1 MNRSFILKNIGVA
14 FLAQGVSMLISC
26 LTSLIVP
33 KILGVEEFAYWQ
45 LFLFYSSYV
54 GFFHFGLNDGVYL
67 IHGGKTR
74 DQIDK
79 PLVNSQFLIGT
90 VFQIV
95 FAVVFILASSAY
107 STSTE
112 RHFVLICT
120 ATYMVIKN
128 AANFLGFT
136 FQAMNETKLFSFSTI
151 IERVFFFFPLIFLI
165 ALRCREFEVFVVA
178 YCISGVLQLLFCLFH
193 ARDFLRS
200 GFILPRPAF
209 QQCARSIK
217 VGIKLMFANI
227 ASMLVLGVARFVIDC
242 VWGIETFGKLS
253 LSLSMVNFVLAFVSQ
268 GAMVLFPAL
277 RQASPDELK
286 RFFYASRNTF
296 ALIMPIAYLF
306 YFPGVWLLRMW
317 LPDYADSFIFI
328 AYLLPICVFDAKMDI
343 SCTTC
348 FKVGRDE
355 ALLLKMNAL
364 ACIISVAGTLVG
376 AFVLKSIWAI
386 IAFVVIAIVLRN
398 IISESVLTKKLQV
411 APCLRLMLGELVLTL
426 AFLCIASVV
435 KSIALGCCAYFVAYA
450 IFLVVNKSQCKQIF
464 SVFKRIR
471 ERRKRN

>member
-1 MNRSFILKNIGVA
+1 
-14 FLAQGVSMLISC
+14 MLISC
-26 LTSLIVP
+26 LTALLVP

-67 IHGGKTR
+67 IHGGETR
-74 DQIDK
+74 DEIDK
-79 PLVNSQFLIGT
+79 PLINSQFLIGT
-90 VFQIV
+90 MFQIA
-95 FAVVFILASSAY
+95 FAVVFVFVSSAY

-112 RHFVLICT
+112 RHFVLFCT

-136 FQAMNETKLFSFSTI
+136 FQAMNETKLFSYSSI
-151 IERVFFFFPLIFLI
+151 IERASFFLPLVFLI
-165 ALRCREFEVFVVA
+165 VFRCREFEVFVVA
-178 YCISGVLQLLFCLFH
+178 YCISGALQLLFCLFH

-200 GFILPRPAF
+200 GFISVHPAF
-209 QQCARSIK
+209 RECARSIK

-268 GAMVLFPAL
+268 AAMVLFPAL
-277 RQASPDELK
+277 RQASPDGLK

-296 ALIMPIAYLF
+296 ALMMPIAYVF
-306 YFPGVWLLRMW
+306 YFPCVWLLRMW

-328 AYLLPICVFDAKMDI
+328 AYLLPICVFDAKMSI

-355 ALLLKMNAL
+355 ALLLKVNAFS
-364 ACIISVAGTLVG
+364 CVISVGGTLVG
-376 AFVLKSIWAI
+376 AFVFKSIWVI
-386 IAFVVIAIVLRN
+386 IAFVVIAIILRS
-398 IISESVLTKKLQV
+398 IVSESLLTRKLRV
-411 APCLRLMLGELVLTL
+411 APCLRLIVGELVLTL
-426 AFLCIASVV
+426 VFLCIATVLE
-435 KSIALGCCAYFVAYA
+435 SITVGCCAYVIAYV
-450 IFLVVNKSQCKQIF
+450 IFLLVNKTQCKQVF
-464 SVFKRIR
+464 SASKRILLK
-471 ERRKRN
+471 RKG